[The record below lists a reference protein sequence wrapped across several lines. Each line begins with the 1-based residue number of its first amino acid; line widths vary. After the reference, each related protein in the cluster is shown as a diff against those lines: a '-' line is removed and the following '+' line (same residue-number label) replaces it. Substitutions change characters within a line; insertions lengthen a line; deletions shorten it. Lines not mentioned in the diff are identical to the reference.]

1 MVFRF
6 LILSDEVD
14 DFKREIKID
23 SEATFLDLYNAIMDS
38 VGYTK
43 DQMCSFFI
51 CDDDWSKNTE
61 ITLVEMDTSSEVD
74 NYIMEDTRLEELLE
88 DEHQKLLFVFDYMT
102 ERAFFMELREIIP
115 GKDLDKAVCSKSIG
129 EAPVQ
134 IMSFDEMDAKTGNTE
149 IGEDFYGDSEYDIDE
164 LDNSRRE
171 LLGVMLV
178 AQPLEPRIRHGY
190 DTDVRVDGAER
201 IIIRRDARVR
211 NGVEQRG
218 LAHIRQPDDT

>member
-115 GKDLDKAVCSKSIG
+115 GKIWTKPYAANLS
-129 EAPVQ
+129 
-134 IMSFDEMDAKTGNTE
+134 AKHLFRSCRSTKWTPKQ
-149 IGEDFYGDSEYDIDE
+149 
-164 LDNSRRE
+164 
-171 LLGVMLV
+171 VT
-178 AQPLEPRIRHGY
+178 PK
-190 DTDVRVDGAER
+190 
-201 IIIRRDARVR
+201 
-211 NGVEQRG
+211 
-218 LAHIRQPDDT
+218 